1 MPEPANG
8 AALRAKFSA
17 RMLSSFTPTEAR
29 EYIAKLEAAV
39 AASPMGLSPGSR
51 WYGPHVD
58 TILVFRDG
66 DLVAGLVVR
75 TVGVLDP
82 LVVTG
87 DLGPLPAR
95 FLDNLRQRAEGVL
108 MAQAHEEYLFHV
120 GPEAPAGWVELILK
134 MGGTEDLGAEGIQT
148 FRRKL

>member
-1 MPEPANG
+1 MPEPPINATV
-8 AALRAKFSA
+8 RAKFRA
-17 RMLSSFTPTEAR
+17 RMLSSCTKSEAHDF
-29 EYIAKLEAAV
+29 IAQLEAAV
-39 AASPMGLSPGSR
+39 AVSPMGLSPGPR

-58 TILVFRDG
+58 TILAFRDG

-75 TVGVLDP
+75 TVGLLDP

-95 FLDNLRQRAEGVL
+95 LLDNLRQRAEGVL
-108 MAQAHEEYLFHV
+108 MAQAHEEYLFHI
-120 GPEAPAGWVELILK
+120 GSEAPAGWVELILK